1 MPLDEIDYIT
11 LIEKIHD
18 LFIASFKENIVF
30 IAKQEAIEHMEYF
43 KIQYKYLPLQ
53 YDIVFESEHNIFTI
67 DIYDCEGAKNTLY
80 RIEKYNNETKIN
92 NVQAAIQLLK
102 EILQNDDLYFYI
114 TQNGKIYRKKGQQYK
129 RIKDLTEI
137 TENSKE

>member
-30 IAKQEAIEHMEYF
+30 VGKQEAIEHMGYF

-53 YDIVFESEHNIFTI
+53 YDIVFESERNIFTI
-67 DIYDCEGAKNTLY
+67 DIYDCEGTKNTLY
-80 RIEKYNNETKIN
+80 RIKKYNNETKIN

-102 EILQNDDLYFYI
+102 EILQNNDLYFYI

-137 TENSKE
+137 TKT

>member
-43 KIQYKYLPLQ
+43 KIQYKYLPL
-53 YDIVFESEHNIFTI
+53 
-67 DIYDCEGAKNTLY
+67 
-80 RIEKYNNETKIN
+80 
-92 NVQAAIQLLK
+92 
-102 EILQNDDLYFYI
+102 
-114 TQNGKIYRKKGQQYK
+114 
-129 RIKDLTEI
+129 
-137 TENSKE
+137 